1 MLFCPDRLP
10 LAVLSL
16 FVLLALSAAPAFAG
30 QQKARVWVAD
40 SLSKILPVTPA
51 PAQSPEA
58 ISIDAARN
66 EYESAQ
72 VVVTAGDQAAKVTVQ
87 IDPVTGPGGPK
98 PRVQAAFLGFV
109 PVKIGT
115 KDTPPEHLV
124 TAPPAD
130 IPDPILSKK
139 SVECAPGKNQPVW
152 LTVYVPKGAAPGKY
166 SSAVHVFCGDERF
179 SVPVSIRVRD
189 VLLPDERTLSI
200 TNWFSI
206 HNVAG
211 GDGPELWS
219 EAFWKNLEGYAA
231 VMASH
236 RQNVVI
242 TPIFDLITATED
254 AGGRLTFDFSRL
266 DRWVALFEK
275 AGALDIIEGGHL
287 GGRGDWEAK
296 DFDVHRVRT
305 TLPDGKVKDWGKPKG
320 TSPEQREFLSQ
331 FLPALQAHLEKTGWL
346 DRYVQHIADEPI
358 PANAASY
365 NTLAGMVR
373 EFAPKLKTIDATMC
387 REVAGSVDIWVPQPP
402 EIDQNMDFFDGRRK
416 LGDQLWFYTC
426 LAPRG
431 RYMNRFIDYHLLST
445 RLLHWMNFKY
455 SMPGYLHWGFNY
467 WQGEPFTLLEPN
479 WGGDTHLPPGD
490 SHLVYPSARGLLL
503 SIRLEAMRDGIED
516 YELLRLLSRSK
527 DADARQICD
536 SVVRSMTDYT
546 LDPSEFRKARARI
559 LDALEKAH

>member
-206 HNVAG
+206 HKIAG
-211 GDGPELWS
+211 GEGPALWS

-275 AGALDIIEGGHL
+275 AGALEIIEGGHI

-346 DRYVQHIADEPI
+346 DRYVQHIADERHLDCVGVGGDQIRVEGLRVVCDAGLGADEPI
-358 PANAASY
+358 GDLDERGCGPRAQ
-365 NTLAGMVR
+365 
-373 EFAPKLKTIDATMC
+373 
-387 REVAGSVDIWVPQPP
+387 VADRSRWADPSVDEHLGNSSRLGADCGGRDAGGCRCCRRLRRLDRCHLGAVRRRSGRVRIASACPEHSAEHNRDDHDSVTPVGHVVP
-402 EIDQNMDFFDGRRK
+402 
-416 LGDQLWFYTC
+416 LC
-426 LAPRG
+426 
-431 RYMNRFIDYHLLST
+431 
-445 RLLHWMNFKY
+445 
-455 SMPGYLHWGFNY
+455 
-467 WQGEPFTLLEPN
+467 
-479 WGGDTHLPPGD
+479 
-490 SHLVYPSARGLLL
+490 
-503 SIRLEAMRDGIED
+503 IRL
-516 YELLRLLSRSK
+516 
-527 DADARQICD
+527 
-536 SVVRSMTDYT
+536 
-546 LDPSEFRKARARI
+546 
-559 LDALEKAH
+559 